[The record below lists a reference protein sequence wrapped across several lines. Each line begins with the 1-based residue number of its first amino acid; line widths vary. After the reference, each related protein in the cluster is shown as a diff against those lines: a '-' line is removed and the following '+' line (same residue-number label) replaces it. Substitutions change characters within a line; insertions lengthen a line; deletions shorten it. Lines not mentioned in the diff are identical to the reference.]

1 MSRIKKCIVMLL
13 TWAVV
18 LSVVQ
23 IPAFAADTIYLKQ
36 TNLGKNQWTNDEQ
49 NNNGLN
55 CWFSSEAQPN
65 GGASWWTGGDR
76 TMLGGQKTKVWK
88 SFASNIAKGSKFIV
102 ECAIKGTNG
111 GEYVLGLTADK
122 VKTVE
127 DGDALFE
134 YPARSLD
141 NDKKGLCERV
151 PGALVGR
158 EVKDGKDVL
167 KVNTESH
174 NFLNAP
180 LTEAGGTTEAASPND
195 GDWHF
200 YKIYCDGSKYVNET
214 GMLSADV
221 TVTIDGKVY
230 NTNKIQMNE
239 ATAWK
244 GIFFMNNTKD
254 TKEETDEEGNPKT
267 VITSTKTKLAEF
279 KMVKVYTPE
288 KEVDF
293 NPPTSNTLDKSDGNT
308 YYKNNGQLHQWIWNN
323 DGSYNNIL
331 NCWYNTSGYS
341 KDARGNIVKNED
353 GTVKSGPGTGSA
365 SFWTGNN
372 TTMLGGQKTK
382 VWKYFEK
389 GAKID
394 KNTSFIVECEMRGF
408 GGGEYVMGLTS
419 DNVRAGDTTY
429 NSVSSL
435 GENLTGAL
443 IGKSSDNKLKVNA
456 ESDVGL
462 NKNLLDLN
470 GNDVSAPLDV
480 TDYTD
485 TTNGWHKYKIYCDA
499 SKYPNSLYMDVTV
512 TDVTDPENPILYQ
525 KTEKVGTDTNGSW
538 NGIFFMNNSVNAT
551 NTKLAE
557 FKSIK
562 VYVPDKFIAP
572 NTFSGSVTIKS
583 NDSAV
588 GETVTAGTNVTAEAD
603 IINTAGNKGKV
614 YLILAEYNS
623 DDRVTAVKVKEITLD
638 NNETPTSS
646 TEAITLNGTSGGY
659 VRAFLWTDEFHPI
672 CGADEA
678 DITADATVAE

>member
-1 MSRIKKCIVMLL
+1 MKGECKKMSRIKKCIMMFLAL
-13 TWAVV
+13 AVV

-23 IPAFAADTIYLKQ
+23 IPAFAADTIYLKL

-49 NNNGLN
+49 KNNGLN

-76 TMLGGQKTKVWK
+76 TMLGGQQTKVWK
-88 SFASNIAKGSKFIV
+88 SFDKDIAKGSKFIV

-127 DGDALFE
+127 EDDTLFE
-134 YPARSLD
+134 YPVRSLD

-167 KVNTESH
+167 KANTESH

-214 GMLSADV
+214 GMLAADV

-279 KMVKVYTPE
+279 KMVRVYTPE
-288 KEVDF
+288 KDANF

-341 KDARGNIVKNED
+341 KNED
-353 GTVKSGPGTGSA
+353 GTVKSGPGAGDA

-419 DNVRAGDTTY
+419 DNVKAGDTTY

-443 IGKSSDNKLKVNA
+443 IGRGSDNKLKVNTD
-456 ESDVGL
+456 SSTGL
-462 NKNLLDLN
+462 NKDLLDMN
-470 GNDVSAPLDV
+470 GAAVMAPEDV

-485 TTNGWHKYKIYCDA
+485 NTTGWHKYKIYCDA
-499 SKYPNSLYMDVTV
+499 SKYSNSLYMDVTV
-512 TDVTDPENPILYQ
+512 TDVTDSKNPIVY
-525 KTEKVGTDTNGSW
+525 KMTEKVGADTDGSW
-538 NGIFFMNNSVNAT
+538 NGIFFMNNSTKAT

-562 VYVPDKFIAP
+562 VYVPEKFIAP
-572 NTFSGSVTIKS
+572 NTFSGNVTLKS
-583 NDSAV
+583 GDLAV
-588 GETVTAGTNVTAEAD
+588 GETVKTGTTNVTAEAN
-603 IINTAGNKGKV
+603 IINTAAKTGKV

-623 DDRVTAVKVKEITLD
+623 DDRVTAVKVKEITL
-638 NNETPTSS
+638 NNETQNYS
-646 TEAITLNGTSGGY
+646 TEAITLSGTPGGY

-672 CGADEA
+672 CQADKA
-678 DITADATVAE
+678 DIVK